1 MDIVSTGIKRLH
13 IYPINKVRFIFLRGS
28 NREQIV
34 GELMTKNKQIN
45 TQMEASSSK

>member
-1 MDIVSTGIKRLH
+1 MDIVSTGIKGLH

-34 GELMTKNKQIN
+34 REVRTKKY
-45 TQMEASSSK
+45 K